1 MLHHDIVGYISSF
14 LSYTDACSLFLTCSC
29 YYKNKEIRMIR
40 RQHKVINH
48 KEPIKLLYLACSI
61 NDILTVKLLSK
72 RKDMKLIFNEQCLI
86 SNFNNFDLDVDI
98 IKIFITLH
106 CYEYSPQVNIYNTSL
121 L

>member
-1 MLHHDIVGYISSF
+1 MFHHDIIGYISSF
-14 LSYTDACSLFLTCSC
+14 LSYRDACNLFLTCSC

-48 KEPIKLLYLACSI
+48 KELIRLLYLACSV
-61 NDILTVKLLSK
+61 NDILTVKLLAK
-72 RKDMKLIFNEQCLI
+72 RTDMKLIFNERCLGGNF
-86 SNFNNFDLDVDI
+86 SNLDVDI